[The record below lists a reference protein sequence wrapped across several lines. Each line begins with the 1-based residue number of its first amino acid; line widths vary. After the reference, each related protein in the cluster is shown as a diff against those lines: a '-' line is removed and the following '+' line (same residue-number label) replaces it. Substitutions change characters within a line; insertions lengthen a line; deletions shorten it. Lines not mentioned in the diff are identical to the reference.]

1 MSVSDYIDANA
12 RKGESKWSQRLFE
25 LKTKADRLR
34 QNMAVGLGN
43 KLERSRRW
51 LRRHMVV
58 TYIIMAIF
66 AWYTFNIITGL
77 IAVLLLLLLLHMLVF
92 RPCLFWSGLPAL
104 SICTTGWVSC
114 SVIGCPSN

>member
-25 LKTKADRLR
+25 LKTKADRSR

-66 AWYTFNIITGL
+66 AWYTSNIITGL
-77 IAVLLLLLLLHMLVF
+77 IAVPIALALAAYVGIQTLFILVWF
-92 RPCLFWSGLPAL
+92 AGIIYLYYRLGKLFGNWL
-104 SICTTGWVSC
+104 SK
-114 SVIGCPSN
+114 